1 MATNRTLQFLGYAIG
16 TSPVQITASIN
27 DTVVFSGAVE
37 TLDPSLID
45 IRNPLAYPVLFSVD
59 NSDLF
64 PTTFSGS
71 YPMTVTVTGGTEL
84 VLGAVLSNYMENIAI
99 DTQCELINASINGT
113 TLTFESATGN
123 VSTKMV
129 LSGKGIKSGTRITGG
144 SGTTWTVDNNQTVGP
159 ITILAGKWTETAGNA
174 SDFLLCYMGG
184 NPLNSESNFDA
195 RTDVTVDGQ
204 AVTRM
209 RSSELMGT
217 WTLKVPTGSTAT
229 FNLNVSP
236 GNVAS

>member
-1 MATNRTLQFLGYAIG
+1 MATNRTLQFLGYTIG

-37 TLDPSLID
+37 TKDLSLID
-45 IRNPLAYPVLFSVD
+45 NLNPLAFPVLFSVD

-71 YPMTVTVTGGTEL
+71 YPMTMTVTGGDA
-84 VLGAVLSNYMENIAI
+84 VVGDVLSNYMQNFAI
-99 DTQCELINASINGT
+99 DTQCELSNASINGT

-123 VSTKMV
+123 ISTKMA
-129 LSGKGIKSGTRITGG
+129 LFGKGITPNTHITGG

-159 ITILAGKWTETAGNA
+159 ITILEGKWTETAGNA
-174 SDFLLCYMGG
+174 SDFLLCYLGG
-184 NPLNSESNFDA
+184 NPPNSESNFDV
-195 RTDVTVDGQ
+195 RTDVKIDGS
-204 AVTRM
+204 AITRS
-209 RSSELMGT
+209 RTPESMGT
-217 WTLKVPTGSTAT
+217 WILKVPAGTTAT

-236 GNVAS
+236 GNVSL